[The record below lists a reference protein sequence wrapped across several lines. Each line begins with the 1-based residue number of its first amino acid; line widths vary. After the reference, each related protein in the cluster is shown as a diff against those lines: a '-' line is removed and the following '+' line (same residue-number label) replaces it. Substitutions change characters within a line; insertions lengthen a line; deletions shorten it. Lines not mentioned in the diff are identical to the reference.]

1 MRVAINGFGRIGAK
15 LAERILGESR
25 RTGRHAASSSEVRD
39 VARDVDLEIAAINEP
54 EPARHAQ
61 LREWLTTCDAAR
73 ATVALSVPEP
83 RELPWDALDVDV
95 VVEASRWFHRDQMA
109 AQTRAGRIPV
119 IMTGDLRDSRPDLTL
134 VLGVNHERYSP
145 HHRILC
151 AGSDRTQAFAPLL
164 ALLEHEIGIESYRL
178 AVRRPPYA
186 EVVGRVYANPRQAEQ
201 LSDVIPTLHGRGA
214 VTRIEDPRA
223 TYVHAWCD
231 VSLRRDGAEE
241 ELHDLLSCAE
251 SRFPSVLARTSAA
264 VEPSGD
270 VRSLLVDKSS
280 LRCGERR
287 VWFEAAYD
295 PITSYAERLV
305 EMLRFVTRATRDA

>member
-15 LAERILGESR
+15 LAERILGESMQKER
-25 RTGRHAASSSEVRD
+25 RAAASPLVRD
-39 VARDVDLEIAAINEP
+39 VAPDADLEVAAINEP
-54 EPARHAQ
+54 EPARHAR
-61 LREWLTTCDAAR
+61 LREWLRSLDAGR
-73 ATVALSVPEP
+73 ATVALSVSEP

-109 AQTRAGRIPV
+109 VQTRAGRIPV
-119 IMTGDLRDSRPDLTL
+119 IMTGDLRDSLPDLTL

-145 HHRILC
+145 QHRILC

-164 ALLEHEIGIESYRL
+164 ALLEQEVGIDSYRL
-178 AVRRPPYA
+178 ALRRPPYA

-201 LSDVIPTLHGRGA
+201 LSDVIPTLRGRGV

-231 VSLRRDGAEE
+231 LTLRSDYGEQEIHAMLGR
-241 ELHDLLSCAE
+241 AE
-251 SRFPSVLARTSAA
+251 SHFPSVLARTSAA

-270 VRSLLVDKSS
+270 PRSLLVDISS
-280 LRCGERR
+280 VRSGERR

-305 EMLRFVTRATRDA
+305 EMLRFVTRAVRTK